1 MLVPTRARPGYLD
14 VALGSIMPQ
23 ARDAGVEVIVV
34 SDGPDAAI
42 AEVAQRHHAD
52 ILTLP
57 VARCLN
63 AARNAGAEAAH
74 GELIVFVDD
83 DVLAPDGWLSALLAG
98 VRAAP
103 DIDVFGGPIR
113 PLLEGGG
120 PRYCGREPAPISAL
134 DLGPHDCDTTF
145 VWGANMAI
153 RSRALRRVGPFDETI
168 SDLRGDE
175 EDWIRRYAA
184 AGGRVRYIAAA
195 GVHHR
200 RTATDATLRRMCGAA
215 YVLGRA
221 ARRNDVRV
229 GAPKTPAAE
238 LRVLV
243 GCAWHA
249 VRRRCGYGIVMF
261 AGAAGR
267 VRETLAPDGAGTS
280 RGVAPPSD
288 LPADDFMSGTSGQVF
303 GIRATTRALAQDAL
317 ADAIA
322 LASVR
327 GRRLQRDA
335 AAGPR
340 RRILALGIERTD
352 VSNLMAGIR
361 AELTRS
367 RHQLELVT
375 MPAGECGKFENLN
388 ALLAR
393 HPAAGHDWLLIVDD
407 DVVLPSGFLDQFVFL
422 AERFDLSLAQ
432 PAHRHRSHAA
442 WQVTRRRPF
451 SVVRETGFVEI
462 GPVTAFHARTFDALL
477 PFPELRFGWG
487 LDSHW
492 SAVAGAS
499 GWRVGVIDATPV
511 RHGLRLIA
519 SSYDRNDAIDE
530 ARAFLRDKPYTRAVD
545 AQRTLA
551 IHRSW

>member
-14 VALGSIMPQ
+14 VALDSIMPQ
-23 ARDAGVEVIVV
+23 AHAAGAEVIVV
-34 SDGPDAAI
+34 SDGPDAEI
-42 AEVAQRHHAD
+42 AEVALRHRAA
-52 ILTLP
+52 IVTLP

-83 DVLAPDGWLSALLAG
+83 DVLAPEGWLSALLAG

-134 DLGPHDCDTTF
+134 DLGPDDCDTSF

-153 RSRALRRVGPFDETI
+153 RSRAFDRIGRFDESL
-168 SDLRGDE
+168 SDRGDE

-184 AGGRVRYIAAA
+184 VGGRVRYIAAA
-195 GVHHR
+195 GLHHR
-200 RTATDATLRRMCGAA
+200 RTAADATLRRMSHAA
-215 YVLGRA
+215 YALGRA

-229 GAPKTPAAE
+229 GAPKTTAAE
-238 LRVLV
+238 LRVLA

-249 VRRRCGYGIVMF
+249 VRRRCGYGVVMF

-267 VRETLAPDGAGTS
+267 VRETLAPAEARPGPVRAPTPAGLS
-280 RGVAPPSD
+280 V
-288 LPADDFMSGTSGQVF
+288 DDFMSGTSGQVF
-303 GIRATTRALAQDAL
+303 GIRATTGAQAQDTL

-322 LASVR
+322 VVSLQ

-335 AAGPR
+335 SAGPS

-352 VSNLMAGIR
+352 VPNLMAGVR
-361 AELTRS
+361 AELARS
-367 RHQLELVT
+367 HHQLQLVT
-375 MPAGECGKFENLN
+375 MPAGSGGKFENLN
-388 ALLAR
+388 SLLAQ
-393 HPAAGHDWLLIVDD
+393 HPATGHDWLLVVDD
-407 DVVLPSGFLDQFVFL
+407 DVVLPSGFLDNFVFL

-432 PAHRHRSHAA
+432 PAHRRRSHAA
-442 WQVTRRRPF
+442 WEVTRRRPF

-492 SAVAGAS
+492 SAVARAH
-499 GWRVGVIDATPV
+499 GWRIGVVDATPV
-511 RHGLRLIA
+511 SHGMRLIA
-519 SSYDRNDAIDE
+519 ASYDRSDAIAE
-530 ARAFLRDKPYTRAVD
+530 ARAFLQDRPYTRAVD

-551 IHRSW
+551 THRSW